1 MELTSYYTRLYVV
14 LLGIQVPNV
23 YIYFSD
29 WHGLAQL
36 VGIGGQVIPYVQSK
50 GDATAE
56 VLKWWMENGRNDAT
70 VKRLMDHL
78 EEMER
83 FDVLDDV
90 RSVIRKTIFN
100 VQQSSRVWRSANH
113 GFTYPWSA
121 YNECTCAENHRV
133 RKVCDG

>member
-1 MELTSYYTRLYVV
+1 M
-14 LLGIQVPNV
+14 
-23 YIYFSD
+23 YFSD

-56 VLKWWMENGRNDAT
+56 VLKWWMENGPGNAT

-83 FDVLDDV
+83 FDVLDDIK
-90 RSVIRKTIFN
+90 SVIRKTLSKI
-100 VQQSSRVWRSANH
+100 
-113 GFTYPWSA
+113 
-121 YNECTCAENHRV
+121 
-133 RKVCDG
+133 